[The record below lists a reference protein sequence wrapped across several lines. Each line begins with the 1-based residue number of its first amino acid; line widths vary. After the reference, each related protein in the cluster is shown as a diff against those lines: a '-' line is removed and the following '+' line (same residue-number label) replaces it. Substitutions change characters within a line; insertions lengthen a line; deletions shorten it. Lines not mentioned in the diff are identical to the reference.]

1 MCAHIVNYSSFI
13 KRAITMLY
21 SLSVDVF
28 NERST
33 KSLYQGKLCIDPP
46 PPPPFFFPSFL
57 LSFHSRR
64 GERHVYR
71 ASTATVKW
79 KRSTF
84 VRAPFFVFSF
94 DNQFRERIE
103 SSSNTHRS
111 LYPLIT
117 TKNRRIRESLIFL
130 PK

>member
-1 MCAHIVNYSSFI
+1 MCVHIVNYSSFI

-33 KSLYQGKLCIDPP
+33 KSLYQRKLCIDPP
-46 PPPPFFFPSFL
+46 PPPPFFFFPSSYPSTRGGGNDTFIEL
-57 LSFHSRR
+57 QPQPLSGRDQPLCVHPFSSL
-64 GERHVYR
+64 
-71 ASTATVKW
+71 ASIINFANE
-79 KRSTF
+79 S
-84 VRAPFFVFSF
+84 
-94 DNQFRERIE
+94 N